1 MENSSAR
8 NLWGDYLDSHLE
20 YAFVDEARV
29 TNFCD
34 NEKDANECLKLVL
47 SGTKRA
53 TTHSLLGL
61 QMRKE
66 RLPKIGDFT
75 IVLQTEHIGRKFSHC
90 PLGNSHH
97 QGSGEIPIEIDPPG
111 HRRRRSVID
120 TLIIGECKNKCQF
133 FQGFIG
139 DYRQNMPNLLLH
151 RILHPLKILSRYPG
165 WLQG

>member
-8 NLWGDYLDSHLE
+8 NIWGDYLDSHLE
-20 YAFVDEARV
+20 YAFVDEPRV
-29 TNFCD
+29 THFCD

-75 IVLQTEHIGRKFSHC
+75 IVTDW
-90 PLGNSHH
+90 
-97 QGSGEIPIEIDPPG
+97 SGEAKCIVRTVAVRLKPFFSIRKAYAKIEGEGDKSLKYWKETHWDYYTRELEPYG
-111 HRRRRSVID
+111 RRPVESMIVVCEIF
-120 TLIIGECKNKCQF
+120 EKVYEK
-133 FQGFIG
+133 
-139 DYRQNMPNLLLH
+139 
-151 RILHPLKILSRYPG
+151 K
-165 WLQG
+165 